1 VVLKLR
7 ADECVRRYIEETHD
21 SYQGIALAMPY
32 MLQNRAG
39 FSRCALTQMI
49 LLVTDTSGKHGSVAL
64 ARMQEDATPNEIELM
79 EEVPLEGGTFSAL
92 LVPQIAALLLKRGL
106 NKSDLG
112 AFIVVSGP
120 GSFTGLR
127 IGLAVIKGFAE
138 ILQKPIVPVS
148 LLEVIALGSG
158 TTGRVVTALDA
169 GRSDVYVGE
178 FDVTADSIHPLRE
191 QLLSKDEFLSVA
203 RGATVASP
211 DNNLAALARE
221 AGGSV
226 VSVALPA
233 AATIAKLG
241 WRKLQQGATVSAEE
255 LEANYIRR
263 SDAEIF
269 AKPTP
274 GS

>member
-1 VVLKLR
+1 
-7 ADECVRRYIEETHD
+7 
-21 SYQGIALAMPY
+21 
-32 MLQNRAG
+32 
-39 FSRCALTQMI
+39 MI

-64 ARMQEDATPNEIELM
+64 ARAHEAARPNEAAVIEATVLI
-79 EEVPLEGGTFSAL
+79 EEVPLAGGTFSAL
-92 LVPQIAALLLKRGL
+92 LVPQISALLSKHGL
-106 NKSDLG
+106 SKSDLG

-127 IGLAVIKGFAE
+127 LGLAVIKGFAE

-158 TTGRVVTALDA
+158 AAGRLLSALDA
-169 GRSDVYVGE
+169 GRSDVYVGTY
-178 FDVTADSIHPLRE
+178 DVSLDSIQSFRE
-191 QLLSKDEFLSVA
+191 QLLSNGEFLSIA
-203 RGATVASP
+203 RGATVATP
-211 DNNLAALARE
+211 DENLAALARE

-226 VSVALPA
+226 VSVTLPA

-241 WRKLQQGATVSAEE
+241 WRKLQQGVTVSAEQ

-269 AKPTP
+269 AKPTL

>member
-1 VVLKLR
+1 
-7 ADECVRRYIEETHD
+7 
-21 SYQGIALAMPY
+21 
-32 MLQNRAG
+32 
-39 FSRCALTQMI
+39 MI

-64 ARMQEDATPNEIELM
+64 ARAHDPATPNETAAIEATELI
-79 EEVPLEGGTFSAL
+79 EEVPLAGGTFSAL
-92 LVPQIAALLLKRGL
+92 LVPQISALLEKHGL
-106 NKSDLG
+106 SKSDLG
-112 AFIVVSGP
+112 AFVVVSGP

-148 LLEVIALGSG
+148 LLEVIALASG
-158 TTGRVVTALDA
+158 AAGRVLTALDA
-169 GRSDVYVGE
+169 GRGDIYVGE
-178 FDVTADSIHPLRE
+178 YDVTADSMQPLRE
-191 QLLSKDEFLSVA
+191 QLLPREEFLSVV
-203 RGATVASP
+203 REATVATP

-221 AGGSV
+221 SGGSV
-226 VSVALPA
+226 VSVTLPA
-233 AATIAKLG
+233 AAMIAKLG
-241 WRKLQQGATVSAEE
+241 WRKLQQGATVSAEQ